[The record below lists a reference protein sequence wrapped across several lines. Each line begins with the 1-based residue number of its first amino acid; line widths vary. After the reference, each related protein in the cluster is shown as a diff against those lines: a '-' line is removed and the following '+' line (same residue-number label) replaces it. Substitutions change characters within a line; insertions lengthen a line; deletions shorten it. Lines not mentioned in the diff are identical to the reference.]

1 MRNNLNMELKIKRL
15 NEKAIMPI
23 RAHEG
28 DAGLDITCT
37 DITTEINECGQ
48 LILVYH
54 TGLAIELPKDYVG
67 LLVPRSSIS
76 MKSLMQCNSCGILDE
91 TYTGEVMFKMKST
104 TDVVP
109 AVYKVGERIGQL
121 VIVPCIKPT
130 ITEVSELD
138 ATDRGEGGF
147 GSTGSTVEDLPTE
160 PSINVSDD
168 ECEPSGQDVSDVD
181 VEQAQ

>member
-1 MRNNLNMELKIKRL
+1 MRNKLNMELKIKRL

-28 DAGLDITCT
+28 DAGLDLTCT

-54 TGLAIELPKDYVG
+54 TGLAIELPTDYVG

-76 MKSLMQCNSCGILDE
+76 MKSLTQCNSCGILDE

-121 VIVPCIKPT
+121 VIVPCVKPT

-138 ATDRGEGGF
+138 KTDRGDGGF
-147 GSTGSTVEDLPTE
+147 GSTGSTVED
-160 PSINVSDD
+160 INAA
-168 ECEPSGQDVSDVD
+168 GTINTHSDVTAEPVAEN